1 MRELHRAGLVP
12 AEEEEEEREEDEG
25 HGRNREPEMSQAVSR
40 GGYK

>member
-12 AEEEEEEREEDEG
+12 AEEEEEEEEEDEG
-25 HGRNREPEMSQAVSR
+25 HGRSREPEMSQAVSR